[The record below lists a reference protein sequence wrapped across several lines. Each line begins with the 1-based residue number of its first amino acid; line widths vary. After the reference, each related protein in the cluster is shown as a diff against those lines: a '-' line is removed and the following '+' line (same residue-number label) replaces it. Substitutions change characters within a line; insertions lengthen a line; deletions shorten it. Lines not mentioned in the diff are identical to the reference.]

1 MRAARPGRGHGVT
14 MVEFAIVLPFLLV
27 VIFGMVDFGRIIAA
41 NTTVADAARQ
51 GARQMAP
58 DAATADNPFGTYSGS
73 CSGTTLAASATG
85 TGCLTDAAVFATVSS
100 VLAPLTRT
108 VVQNSNTTAAN
119 CPSPSVGQAQ
129 VCIAP
134 SETAAAS
141 RGPGDTCATVEAL
154 ASFSPIPAPGS
165 LGGRKAEW
173 TTPQYASGRCFLVQ
187 VTVRYGFSP
196 WTPVISRLIGSSVVI
211 ASTTSTVAEY

>member
-1 MRAARPGRGHGVT
+1 
-14 MVEFAIVLPFLLV
+14 MVEFAVALPFLLL
-27 VIFGMVDFGRIIAA
+27 VIFGMVDFGRVIAA

-58 DAATADNPFGTYSGS
+58 NAASSDSPFGSYSGS
-73 CSGTTLAASATG
+73 CSGTALAANASG
-85 TGCLTDAAVFATVSS
+85 IGCLTDAAVFATVSA

-119 CPSPSVGQAQ
+119 CPAPSAGQAQ
-129 VCIAP
+129 VCISP
-134 SETAAAS
+134 SETGAAT
-141 RGPGDTCATVEAL
+141 RGPSDTCTLAQTAL
-154 ASFSPIPAPGS
+154 GHFPVPGD
-165 LGGRKAEW
+165 LGGRKSEW
-173 TTPQYASGRCFLVQ
+173 TTPQYASGRCFLLQ

-196 WTPVISRLIGSSVVI
+196 VTPIITRLIGSSIVI

>member
-1 MRAARPGRGHGVT
+1 MRAAGRDRQRGVA
-14 MVEFAIVLPFLLV
+14 MVEFGLAMPFLLLIV
-27 VIFGMVDFGRIIAA
+27 FGMVDFGRAIDA

-58 DAATADNPFGTYSGS
+58 NAASSDGPFGTYSGT
-73 CSGTTLAASATG
+73 CSGTAFSQNATG

-100 VLAPLTRT
+100 VLAPLTRN
-108 VVQNSNTTAAN
+108 VVQNSNTLAAS
-119 CPSPSVGQAQ
+119 CPSPAVGQAE

-134 SETAAAS
+134 SETGAAT
-141 RGPGDTCATVEAL
+141 RGPNDTCAAAQLVL
-154 ASFSPIPAPGS
+154 LHLPAAGD

-196 WTPVISRLIGSSVVI
+196 WTPVITRVIGSSIVV
-211 ASTTSTVAEY
+211 ASTSSTVAEY

>member
-1 MRAARPGRGHGVT
+1 MRAVRPGREQGVG
-14 MVEFAIVLPFLLV
+14 MVEFGIVLPFLLV

-58 DAATADNPFGTYSGS
+58 DAASTDSPFGTYSGS
-73 CSGTTLAASATG
+73 CSGTTLAQSASG
-85 TGCLTDAAVFATVSS
+85 TGCLTDAAVFATVSA

-108 VVQNSNTTAAN
+108 VVQNSNTTAAS
-119 CPSPSVGQAQ
+119 CPAPSVGQAQ

-141 RGPGDTCATVEAL
+141 RGPGDTCAAAQTAL
-154 ASFSPIPAPGS
+154 GHFPAPGD
-165 LGGRKAEW
+165 LGGRRAEW
-173 TTPQYASGRCFLVQ
+173 TTSQYATGRCFLVQ

-196 WTPVISRLIGSSVVI
+196 WTPVINRLIGNSVVI
-211 ASTTSTVAEY
+211 AATTSTVAEY